1 MTIMINTSVH
11 AQFKKKQDTIELN
24 KKNKIGQQKKN
35 EKRGSETE
43 KAVRTGL
50 HLFPVLWESTPVWV
64 ARLLFFFCMKSFQH
78 NKPVWQEGGQNEE
91 DGFIFKIPFFLWLL

>member
-50 HLFPVLWESTPVWV
+50 HLFPVL
-64 ARLLFFFCMKSFQH
+64 
-78 NKPVWQEGGQNEE
+78 
-91 DGFIFKIPFFLWLL
+91 